1 MSQGIRNGALAVA
14 VLVGMCGIGSAQAQ
28 SAVAKGDGGD
38 KIPVVRDWSSRSVIH
53 RNPRTPEEFERAGR
67 TADMRA
73 RYRDPRY
80 VASLMR
86 RIDAEGTSQPQS
98 LLAGNARAGGVATA
112 TNDRRRG
119 HGDPAPKDGE
129 GSVLRDW
136 SNVLGGGTSSL
147 GGSGVPGV
155 FPAKYNFD
163 ITATPNCTNDFVVYP
178 TNAAGATSS
187 GNAETQTFTMTGN

>member
-86 RIDAEGTSQPQS
+86 RIDAEAPSQPQS

-119 HGDPAPKDGE
+119 HGSPAPQDG
-129 GSVLRDW
+129 GTSSVLRDW

-163 ITATPNCTNDFVVYP
+163 ITAAPSCTNDFVVYP
-178 TNAAGATSS
+178 TNAAGATAPVRPS
-187 GNAETQTFTMTGN
+187 

>member
-14 VLVGMCGIGSAQAQ
+14 VLCGMLGIGSAQAQ
-28 SAVAKGDGGD
+28 SAVTKGDGAG

-53 RNPRTPEEFERAGR
+53 RNPRTPEEFERTGR
-67 TADMRA
+67 TAEMRA

-80 VASLMR
+80 VASVMR
-86 RIDAEGTSQPQS
+86 RIDAEAASQPQA
-98 LLAGNARAGGVATA
+98 LLAGSTRAGGVATA
-112 TNDRRRG
+112 SNDRRRG
-119 HGDPAPKDGE
+119 HGSPAPTDGE

-136 SNVLGGGTSSL
+136 SNVLGGGTNGL

-163 ITATPNCTNDFVVYP
+163 ITATPSCANDFV
-178 TNAAGATSS
+178 
-187 GNAETQTFTMTGN
+187 